1 MSLKA
6 LLVQDLKTAMANGDT
21 ASKTAIQ
28 MARSAVLQ
36 VEKDT
41 KVTLDDNEIVE
52 IIAKEVKKR
61 VDTLPDFERSG
72 RQDLIDNLKA
82 EIEVLKKYLP
92 QQLSE
97 EEIESIVKNA
107 ISSSGAV
114 SAKDIGK
121 VMQAV
126 MPETRGKADGKLVNQ
141 IVKKLLV

>member
-1 MSLKA
+1 MSLKD
-6 LLVQDLKTAMANGDT
+6 LLLQDLKDAMKDGDNVR
-21 ASKTAIQ
+21 KTAVQ

-36 VEKDT
+36 VEKDK
-41 KVTLDDNEIVE
+41 KVTLDDDGIVE

-61 VDTLPDFERSG
+61 MDTLPDFEKSG
-72 RQDLIDNLKA
+72 RDDLIDNLKA

-97 EEIESIVKNA
+97 AEIENIVKNA
-107 ISSSGAV
+107 ISLTGAA

-141 IVKKLLV
+141 IVKKLLG

>member
-6 LLVQDLKTAMANGDT
+6 LLVQDLKEAMKDGNT

-28 MARSAVLQ
+28 VARSAVLQ

-41 KVTLDDNEIVE
+41 KVTLDDDAIVE

-61 VDTLPDFERSG
+61 VETLPDFERSG

-97 EEIESIVKNA
+97 EEVEGIVKNA
-107 ISSSGAV
+107 ISSTGALT
-114 SAKDIGK
+114 AKDIGK
-121 VMQAV
+121 VMQV
-126 MPETRGKADGKLVNQ
+126 VLLETRGKADGKLVNQ

>member
-1 MSLKA
+1 MSLKD
-6 LLVQDLKTAMANGDT
+6 LLLQDLKAAMKDGDNVR
-21 ASKTAIQ
+21 KTAVQ

-36 VEKDT
+36 VEKDS
-41 KVTLDDNEIVE
+41 KVTLDDDGIVE

-61 VDTLPDFERSG
+61 MDTLPDFEKSG
-72 RQDLIDNLKA
+72 RDDLIDNLKA

-97 EEIESIVKNA
+97 AEIENIVKNA
-107 ISSSGAV
+107 IASTGAA

-126 MPETRGKADGKLVNQ
+126 MPETRGKADGKLVNR
-141 IVKKLLV
+141 IVKDLLG

>member
-1 MSLKA
+1 MSLKE
-6 LLVQDLKTAMANGDT
+6 LLIQDLKVAMKDGDT

-41 KVTLDDNEIVE
+41 KATLNDDDIVE

-61 VDTLPDFERSG
+61 VDTLPDFEKSG
-72 RQDLIDNLKA
+72 RQDLIDNLLA

-92 QQLSE
+92 KQLSE
-97 EEIESIVKNA
+97 SEIEEIVKNA
-107 ISSSGAV
+107 ISSTGAT
-114 SAKDIGK
+114 SAKEMGK

-141 IVKKLLV
+141 IVKKLLG

>member
-1 MSLKA
+1 MSLKN
-6 LLVQDLKTAMANGDT
+6 LLIEDFKIAMKNSDAV
-21 ASKTAIQ
+21 SKAAIQ

-41 KVTLDDNEIVE
+41 KVTLDDDGIVE

-61 VDTLPDFERSG
+61 VDTLPDFEKSG
-72 RQDLIDNLKA
+72 RQDLIDNLQA
-82 EIEVLKKYLP
+82 EIDVLKKYLP

-97 EEIESIVKNA
+97 DEIEEVVRKA
-107 ISSSGAV
+107 ISSSGAT

-126 MPETRGKADGKLVNQ
+126 RPETRGKADGKLVSQ
-141 IVKKLLV
+141 IVKKLLG

>member
-1 MSLKA
+1 MSLKE
-6 LLVQDLKTAMANGDT
+6 LLVQDLKKAMKDGDSV
-21 ASKTAIQ
+21 SKTAIQ

-41 KVTLDDNEIVE
+41 RVTLDDDGIVE

-61 VDTLPDFERSG
+61 MDTLPDFEKSN

-97 EEIESIVKNA
+97 SEIEEIVKEA
-107 ISSSGAV
+107 ISSSGAT
-114 SAKDIGK
+114 SAKEIGK

-126 MPETRGKADGKLVNQ
+126 MPKTRGRADGKLVNQ
-141 IVKKLLV
+141 IVKKLLE